1 MEQPLTKDALTILL
15 VDENVHRSDAVATS
29 LRAHGYPQIIQI
41 AADDDL
47 LLHVREVEPDVVL
60 MDIDAPSR
68 DTLEQVA
75 RVNRE
80 MPKPVVMFTL
90 KDDRDTV
97 EAAIRAGV
105 SAYIVNDL
113 GHAKVRPI
121 IDVAIARFRDFQAV
135 RDELTKTRTTLEERK
150 LIDRAKGI
158 IMRERGCPEPDA
170 YRKMQKLAMDQKKKL
185 ADVARELISYHDMM
199 KKV

>member
-1 MEQPLTKDALTILL
+1 MTSESLTILL
-15 VDENVHRSDAVATS
+15 VDENIQRSDAVADS

-47 LLHVREVEPDVVL
+47 LLHVREVEPDVIL

-68 DTLEQVA
+68 DTLEQIA
-75 RVNRE
+75 RLNRE
-80 MPKPVVMFTL
+80 TPKPVVMFTL
-90 KDDRDTV
+90 NDDRETV

-121 IDVAIARFRDFQAV
+121 IEVAIARFREFHAV
-135 RDELTKTRTTLEERK
+135 REELTRTRTSLEERK

-158 IMRERGCPEPDA
+158 LMRERGCTEPEA
-170 YRKMQKLAMDQKKKL
+170 YRRMQKLAMDQKKKL